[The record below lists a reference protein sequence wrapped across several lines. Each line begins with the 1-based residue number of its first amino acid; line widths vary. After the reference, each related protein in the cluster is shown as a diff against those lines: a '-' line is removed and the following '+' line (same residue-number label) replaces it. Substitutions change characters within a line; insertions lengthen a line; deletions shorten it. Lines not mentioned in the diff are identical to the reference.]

1 MSRRSAGFTLIEIMV
16 SIGILSTITLMLWA
30 SSQGAFRTKKGVEGK
45 MARYRVA
52 RLAMDRILRDVQ
64 MAYLS
69 NNAIPGTEQTPRT
82 YFDGVHRPDIDE
94 LRFTYF
100 GHQRLY
106 AESKEGDTAAVG
118 YFGQRDKSDGGK
130 LNLWRKETRRLIA
143 ERIDN
148 GNIPGE
154 AEVIAD
160 DVVKLE
166 LPGHVSMVRPVV
178 IRGGLIH
185 ELTAQ
190 LPPRRVVPAAKPET
204 TDRQPTNWSRGFRY
218 TAYVF
223 YGLAAVSTLAAL
235 GTWRSY
241 VGAEDRA
248 NAYLDQLQ
256 RDLTSAGTVGNYRD
270 FFTSSAQLSSCAPQT
285 GLGASAAYQGYLS
298 ECQSGN
304 SLARATTGLWIT
316 TASLVALGVTSTII
330 SAVIRRPEPKRHPD
344 KPAAPGDPVEITPP
358 PPPAP
363 RLQLDGVAPVVTPT
377 GGGAVLSLSF

>member
-1 MSRRSAGFTLIEIMV
+1 MNRRSGGFTLIEIMV

-30 SSQGAFRTKKGVEGK
+30 SSQGAFRTKKSVEGK

-130 LNLWRKETRRLIA
+130 LNLWRKETRRITA

-166 LPGHVSMVRPVV
+166 LRYYEPVRKEWLESWRTNQADGMPNRLPSRVSVKLV
-178 IRGGLIH
+178 IRDDRGE
-185 ELTAQ
+185 ELPLQSEVRIAMFQ
-190 LPPRRVVPAAKPET
+190 LLDTKP
-204 TDRQPTNWSRGFRY
+204 N
-218 TAYVF
+218 
-223 YGLAAVSTLAAL
+223 
-235 GTWRSY
+235 
-241 VGAEDRA
+241 
-248 NAYLDQLQ
+248 
-256 RDLTSAGTVGNYRD
+256 
-270 FFTSSAQLSSCAPQT
+270 
-285 GLGASAAYQGYLS
+285 
-298 ECQSGN
+298 
-304 SLARATTGLWIT
+304 
-316 TASLVALGVTSTII
+316 
-330 SAVIRRPEPKRHPD
+330 
-344 KPAAPGDPVEITPP
+344 
-358 PPPAP
+358 
-363 RLQLDGVAPVVTPT
+363 
-377 GGGAVLSLSF
+377 

>member
-1 MSRRSAGFTLIEIMV
+1 MNRRQSGFTLIEVMV

-30 SSQGAFRTKKGVEGK
+30 SSQGAFKTKKGVESK

-69 NNAIPGTEQTPRT
+69 NNNIPGTEQTPRT

-106 AESKEGDTAAVG
+106 AESKEGDTAAIG

-130 LNLWRKETRRLIA
+130 LNLWRKETRRIAA

-166 LPGHVSMVRPVV
+166 LHYYEPVRKEWLESWRTNQADGMPNRLPSRVKVKLV
-178 IRGGLIH
+178 IRDDRGE
-185 ELTAQ
+185 ELPLESEVRIAMFQ
-190 LPPRRVVPAAKPET
+190 LLDTKP
-204 TDRQPTNWSRGFRY
+204 N
-218 TAYVF
+218 
-223 YGLAAVSTLAAL
+223 
-235 GTWRSY
+235 
-241 VGAEDRA
+241 
-248 NAYLDQLQ
+248 
-256 RDLTSAGTVGNYRD
+256 
-270 FFTSSAQLSSCAPQT
+270 
-285 GLGASAAYQGYLS
+285 
-298 ECQSGN
+298 
-304 SLARATTGLWIT
+304 
-316 TASLVALGVTSTII
+316 
-330 SAVIRRPEPKRHPD
+330 
-344 KPAAPGDPVEITPP
+344 
-358 PPPAP
+358 
-363 RLQLDGVAPVVTPT
+363 
-377 GGGAVLSLSF
+377 

>member
-1 MSRRSAGFTLIEIMV
+1 MNRRQSGFTLIEVMV

-30 SSQGAFRTKKGVEGK
+30 SSQGAFKTKKGVESK

-69 NNAIPGTEQTPRT
+69 NNNIPGTEQTPRT

-106 AESKEGDTAAVG
+106 AESKEGDTAAIG

-130 LNLWRKETRRLIA
+130 LNLWRKETRRIAA

-166 LPGHVSMVRPVV
+166 LHYYEPVRKEWLESW
-178 IRGGLIH
+178 R
-185 ELTAQ
+185 
-190 LPPRRVVPAAKPET
+190 
-204 TDRQPTNWSRGFRY
+204 TNQ
-218 TAYVF
+218 A
-223 YGLAAVSTLAAL
+223 
-235 GTWRSY
+235 
-241 VGAEDRA
+241 
-248 NAYLDQLQ
+248 
-256 RDLTSAGTVGNYRD
+256 
-270 FFTSSAQLSSCAPQT
+270 
-285 GLGASAAYQGYLS
+285 
-298 ECQSGN
+298 
-304 SLARATTGLWIT
+304 
-316 TASLVALGVTSTII
+316 
-330 SAVIRRPEPKRHPD
+330 
-344 KPAAPGDPVEITPP
+344 
-358 PPPAP
+358 
-363 RLQLDGVAPVVTPT
+363 DGMPN
-377 GGGAVLSLSF
+377 

>member
-1 MSRRSAGFTLIEIMV
+1 MNRRQAGFTLIEVMV

-30 SSQGAFRTKKGVEGK
+30 SRQGAFKTKKGVESK

-69 NNAIPGTEQTPRT
+69 NNNIPGTEQTPRT

-106 AESKEGDTAAVG
+106 AESKEGDTAAIG

-130 LNLWRKETRRLIA
+130 LNLWRKETRRIAA

-166 LPGHVSMVRPVV
+166 LHYYEPVRKEWLESWRTNQADGMPNRLPSRVKVKLV
-178 IRGGLIH
+178 IRDDRGE
-185 ELTAQ
+185 ELPLESEVRIAMFQ
-190 LPPRRVVPAAKPET
+190 LLDTKP
-204 TDRQPTNWSRGFRY
+204 N
-218 TAYVF
+218 
-223 YGLAAVSTLAAL
+223 
-235 GTWRSY
+235 
-241 VGAEDRA
+241 
-248 NAYLDQLQ
+248 
-256 RDLTSAGTVGNYRD
+256 
-270 FFTSSAQLSSCAPQT
+270 
-285 GLGASAAYQGYLS
+285 
-298 ECQSGN
+298 
-304 SLARATTGLWIT
+304 
-316 TASLVALGVTSTII
+316 
-330 SAVIRRPEPKRHPD
+330 
-344 KPAAPGDPVEITPP
+344 
-358 PPPAP
+358 
-363 RLQLDGVAPVVTPT
+363 
-377 GGGAVLSLSF
+377 

>member
-1 MSRRSAGFTLIEIMV
+1 MNRRQAGFTLIEVMV

-30 SSQGAFRTKKGVEGK
+30 SSQGAFKTKKGVESK

-69 NNAIPGTEQTPRT
+69 NNNIPGTEQTPRT

-106 AESKEGDTAAVG
+106 AESKEGDTAAIG

-130 LNLWRKETRRLIA
+130 LNLWRKETRRIAA

-166 LPGHVSMVRPVV
+166 LHYYEPVRKEWLESWRTNQADGMPNRLPSRVKVKLV
-178 IRGGLIH
+178 IRDDRGE
-185 ELTAQ
+185 ELPLESEVRIAMFQ
-190 LPPRRVVPAAKPET
+190 LLDTKP
-204 TDRQPTNWSRGFRY
+204 N
-218 TAYVF
+218 
-223 YGLAAVSTLAAL
+223 
-235 GTWRSY
+235 
-241 VGAEDRA
+241 
-248 NAYLDQLQ
+248 
-256 RDLTSAGTVGNYRD
+256 
-270 FFTSSAQLSSCAPQT
+270 
-285 GLGASAAYQGYLS
+285 
-298 ECQSGN
+298 
-304 SLARATTGLWIT
+304 
-316 TASLVALGVTSTII
+316 
-330 SAVIRRPEPKRHPD
+330 
-344 KPAAPGDPVEITPP
+344 
-358 PPPAP
+358 
-363 RLQLDGVAPVVTPT
+363 
-377 GGGAVLSLSF
+377 

>member
-166 LPGHVSMVRPVV
+166 LRYYEPVRKEWLESWRTNQADGMSNRLPSRVRVKLV
-178 IRGGLIH
+178 IRDDRGE
-185 ELTAQ
+185 ELPLQSEVRIAMFQ
-190 LPPRRVVPAAKPET
+190 LLY
-204 TDRQPTNWSRGFRY
+204 TNP
-218 TAYVF
+218 
-223 YGLAAVSTLAAL
+223 L
-235 GTWRSY
+235 
-241 VGAEDRA
+241 
-248 NAYLDQLQ
+248 
-256 RDLTSAGTVGNYRD
+256 
-270 FFTSSAQLSSCAPQT
+270 
-285 GLGASAAYQGYLS
+285 
-298 ECQSGN
+298 
-304 SLARATTGLWIT
+304 
-316 TASLVALGVTSTII
+316 
-330 SAVIRRPEPKRHPD
+330 
-344 KPAAPGDPVEITPP
+344 
-358 PPPAP
+358 
-363 RLQLDGVAPVVTPT
+363 
-377 GGGAVLSLSF
+377 

>member
-1 MSRRSAGFTLIEIMV
+1 MNRRQSGFTLIEVMV

-30 SSQGAFRTKKGVEGK
+30 SSQGAFKTKKAVESK

-69 NNAIPGTEQTPRT
+69 NNNIPGTEQTPRT

-106 AESKEGDTAAVG
+106 AESKEGDTAAIG

-130 LNLWRKETRRLIA
+130 LNLWRKETRRIAA

-166 LPGHVSMVRPVV
+166 LHYYEPVRKEWLESWRTNQADGMPNRLPSRVKVKLV
-178 IRGGLIH
+178 IRDDRGE
-185 ELTAQ
+185 ELPLESEVRIAMFQ
-190 LPPRRVVPAAKPET
+190 LLDTKP
-204 TDRQPTNWSRGFRY
+204 N
-218 TAYVF
+218 
-223 YGLAAVSTLAAL
+223 
-235 GTWRSY
+235 
-241 VGAEDRA
+241 
-248 NAYLDQLQ
+248 
-256 RDLTSAGTVGNYRD
+256 
-270 FFTSSAQLSSCAPQT
+270 
-285 GLGASAAYQGYLS
+285 
-298 ECQSGN
+298 
-304 SLARATTGLWIT
+304 
-316 TASLVALGVTSTII
+316 
-330 SAVIRRPEPKRHPD
+330 
-344 KPAAPGDPVEITPP
+344 
-358 PPPAP
+358 
-363 RLQLDGVAPVVTPT
+363 
-377 GGGAVLSLSF
+377 